1 MATRS
6 ASFLVQRS
14 VITLPVMSAEAS
26 EVRKAMTLAT
36 SSGAAM
42 WMRVWLAAT
51 ESRTELVR
59 RSAWWTR
66 SQVRTD

>member
-14 VITLPVMSAEAS
+14 VITLPVMTAAAS
-26 EVRKAMTLAT
+26 EARKAMTPAT

-42 WMRVWLAAT
+42 
-51 ESRTELVR
+51 
-59 RSAWWTR
+59 
-66 SQVRTD
+66 